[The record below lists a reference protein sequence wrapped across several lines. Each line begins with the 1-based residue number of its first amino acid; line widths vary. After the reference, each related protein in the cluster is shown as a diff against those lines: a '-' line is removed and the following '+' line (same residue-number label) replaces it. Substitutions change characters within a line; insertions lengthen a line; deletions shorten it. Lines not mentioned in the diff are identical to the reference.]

1 MTNIDLPKFCEL
13 GGDRRRPPYVDVVGG
28 GQPDAWGIVAT
39 PRVRIY
45 ISATWYPTWSQWR
58 EAAQIAVDTVIRGVN
73 PLLIARGVTVGAVTE
88 LEPNPPFIYD
98 RNRLVGTDILL
109 NAAAVQNENDY
120 DAVLLLAEAK
130 KRVFEAGKLKKGI
143 TAEFTSYSPAMNGD
157 RTAFD
162 DAADLGKVD
171 DAHIRSLMQRCVDG
185 DEWAQLRELRIAEYA
200 RLFEG

>member
-1 MTNIDLPKFCEL
+1 MAHQIDLVKFCEL

-88 LEPNPPFIYD
+88 LEPNPTFVFD
-98 RNRLVGTDILL
+98 RTRLVGTDILL
-109 NAAAVQNENDY
+109 NATIADENGY

-130 KRVFEAGKLKKGI
+130 KRVFEAGKLKKGT
-143 TAEFTSYSPAMNGD
+143 TAEFTSYNLSENGY

-171 DAHIRSLMQRCVDG
+171 DAHIKNLMQRCVDD
-185 DEWAQLRELRIAEYA
+185 DEWARLREQRVAEYMK
-200 RLFEG
+200 LFME